1 MIRTLTACALILGLL
16 ASVGAATGLRADT
29 TADCG
34 RFFLKYN
41 EQTRQ
46 MECVGGK
53 RARPTTTLQ
62 NRSLGREL
70 QSSLQ
75 RLQGVVGQAESLLR
89 GEALTQEVERRVQAL
104 LQEAR
109 QRTREV
115 LQKSRELEQEQ
126 RSRTQEVSAQQRQVT
141 QAQVQLARQLEQKQE
156 ALTTQLQAEQ
166 RSRTQELLRGPTLA
180 Q

>member
-1 MIRTLTACALILGLL
+1 MTACTLMVGLL
-16 ASVGAATGLRADT
+16 GSVGAATGLRADT

-34 RFFLKYN
+34 WFFLKYN
-41 EQTRQ
+41 EQTGQ

-53 RARPTTTLQ
+53 RSRATTTLQ
-62 NRSLGREL
+62 NRSLGRDL
-70 QSSLQ
+70 QASLQ
-75 RLQGVVGQAESLLR
+75 RLQGVVGQAENLLR
-89 GEALTQEVERRVQAL
+89 GEDLTQEVERRVQAL

-141 QAQVQLARQLEQKQE
+141 QAQIQLARQLEQKQE

-166 RSRTQELLRGPTLA
+166 RSRTQEQLRAPVLA